1 VSTSPASTQLTPTI
15 AVSDIPDRFFIDIA
29 VGVHTF
35 EDLCAAHNLS
45 PEAVTALTEDPRF
58 QQRAALAKQAVEDDG
73 RAFRARCRT
82 IVNDSVLHM
91 VQLMKDP
98 ETPPSTQLE
107 TFKTLVKFGNL
118 EPETNKSADNGP
130 QLVFTIVAPD
140 GAQITMG
147 STDQGPRTSPPPP
160 RRVEK
165 NVTPPPEDL
174 ADAEFIGADALG
186 F

>member
-1 VSTSPASTQLTPTI
+1 LAPTI

-29 VGVHTF
+29 VGVHAF
-35 EDLCAAHNLS
+35 EDLCSAHNLT
-45 PEAVTALTEDPRF
+45 PEAVTALSGDPRF
-58 QQRAALAKQAVEDDG
+58 QQRATLAKQAVEDDG

-107 TFKTLVKFGNL
+107 TFKTLVKYGNL
-118 EPETNKSADNGP
+118 EPETNKAADSGP
-130 QLVFTIVAPD
+130 QLTFNIISPD
-140 GAQITMG
+140 GVQFSMG
-147 STDQGPRTSPPPP
+147 QPLQAPPA
-160 RRVEK
+160 RVEK
-165 NVTPPPEDL
+165 TVTPAKPDRL
-174 ADAEFIGADALG
+174 DDAEFVGADALG